1 MRSTFALLA
10 IALVFACRTKAGGVQ
25 IVATNAPA
33 SVRFLRVYLGT
44 SNVSST
50 LDSSTTL
57 TVPAPVAAAMQGSAT
72 VLTTTPNIFVRDA
85 GNGNDTATYD
95 GHDVAFEF
103 ESDGVMSTISAAI
116 VVGYTSSGSD
126 GVPVAAALLQGL
138 PVKPHEIDVYTA
150 DLGSAGVAM
159 PFLWSSVADSKTT
172 PVTSAECAG
181 FSGGAGSAF
190 IVAAANDEDC
200 DGYVDGSDLECSEFV
215 FNDQAGVSTNETC
228 FYNVEPTTGHA
239 EQCRLG
245 GRTCLDGS
253 GVGSDSQ
260 CEITNTCM
268 PNIACACTSTDINV
282 STNALGCVG
291 EQQTAAQAG
300 YGCTVGAQMINNCTI
315 ELPPVTTGGMP
326 CKTTG
331 NHGGLAVA
339 GTTKFSTNPVD
350 AGGYSFTLTINAAC
364 GASLE
369 IEPDSMGS
377 GGGGGSGSSGSGGG
391 SATGQSVFPNLLVKL
406 ELVNGASLI
415 YPVVLTADPT
425 AECAGDESTVCTR
438 AAEDPFDDVLQQ
450 CVAGWGER
458 ASTGLTGT
466 SPTLDA
472 GMTVMYYIDG
482 ATKNIMQAMQ
492 ATSGAWSPSLS
503 LTLTLMT
510 PPAVAVHIT
519 DDGQTLFVTDSS
531 GDVNV
536 FQKQGMTFIPV
547 AASLPFMPGATQ
559 ATWYSPNNAQQT
571 DIIYA
576 DSESLWE
583 LMSSNGPPFPP
594 AANAFEKGQTPYLGE
609 DSSALWFAGTPNGS
623 AGENELFAQQ
633 RLGSAAP
640 FSTAAGIPELGT
652 SVTPQG
658 PWVEPLPLAA
668 PNQQMMFFS
677 SEAVGAMEPTIYS
690 VQRAPLLLP

>member
-1 MRSTFALLA
+1 MRSTCALLA

-72 VLTTTPNIFVRDA
+72 VLTTTPNIFVRDP

-95 GHDVAFEF
+95 GHDVTFEF
-103 ESDGVMSTISAAI
+103 ESDGMMSTISAAI
-116 VVGYTSSGSD
+116 VVGYTSDGSD
-126 GVPVAAALLQGL
+126 GVPVAAALLQAL

-150 DLGSAGVAM
+150 DLGSAGAAM

-268 PNIACACTSTDINV
+268 PNIACACTSTDVNV

-300 YGCTVGAQMINNCTI
+300 YGCTVGTPMNNCTI

-350 AGGYSFTLTINAAC
+350 AGGYSFMLTINAAC

-369 IEPDSMGS
+369 IAPDSMGS
-377 GGGGGSGSSGSGGG
+377 GGGGGGSGSSGSGGG

-425 AECAGDESTVCTR
+425 ATCIGDTTAMCVR
-438 AAEDPFDDVLQQ
+438 AADDPFTDTLQQ
-450 CVAGWGER
+450 CVAGWGS
-458 ASTGLTGT
+458 ASSTGLLGA

-472 GMTVMYYIDG
+472 GMTVMYYID
-482 ATKNIMQAMQ
+482 ATTKDIMQATP
-492 ATSGAWSPSLS
+492 AGSGAWTSLPTV
-503 LTLTLMT
+503 LALMS
-510 PPAVAVHIT
+510 PAVAVHIT
-519 DDGQTLFVTDSS
+519 DDGQILFVTDSA

-536 FQKQGMTFIPV
+536 FQKQGMTFVPV
-547 AASLPFMPGATQ
+547 STEASFMPGSTQ
-559 ATWYSPNNAQQT
+559 ATWYSPNTAQQT
-571 DIIYA
+571 DVIYA
-576 DSESLWE
+576 DADSLWE

-594 AANAFEKGQTPYLGE
+594 VGNALEKGQTPYLAE
-609 DSSALWFAGTPNGS
+609 DSTALWFADSTNGS
-623 AGENELFAQQ
+623 GDNAIFVQQ
-633 RLGSAAP
+633 RVGSGSD
-640 FSTAAGIPELGT
+640 FSQPIASPELGT
-652 SVTPQG
+652 SATPQG
-658 PWVEPLPLAA
+658 PWLEPLGSAA
-668 PNQQMMFFS
+668 NQQMMFYS
-677 SEAVGAMEPTIYS
+677 SEKMGELAPTIYS
-690 VQRAPLLLP
+690 VQRAPLLVP